1 MDKDKTKYTELDTR
15 IKKLEQRFRDLKD
28 SNNENTNSI
37 EDLYDTFNNFKSNG
51 YDSSLDEDYNPQ
63 KVSNNQSSSSLSSSL
78 SESNL
83 ALDKQYTHGAI
94 TKKDIIDNILAEY
107 NTSSVKITDLKI
119 LLEYLTGIYLL
130 DKSLDK
136 SLDNQIDTLSEKHN
150 ENKDKIKH
158 SLDYFISLKSE
169 KQAAILA
176 SITNTKIQEQA
187 QIPLFTILESPLSG
201 YHKQIAISKLNML
214 EQMDAAD
221 AEYYK
226 LKQWLDNLLAIPF
239 GIFQEPEFIKAPKP
253 ADVLSNAK
261 EIMNNA
267 IYGQQNTKDHILE
280 IVARMITNPASRGSV
295 FAVEGAAGV
304 GKTSLIKR
312 GLAPIFGLPFQFISL
327 GGARDM
333 AYLAGENYTY
343 IGSKPG
349 LIVQALKQARCM
361 NPIFYFDELDKVS
374 NTPHGQEIIN
384 LLIHI
389 TDPAQNEHFQ
399 DMYLDGIPIDLSRA
413 VFIFS
418 FNDRALVNPILL
430 DRMEI
435 IKFDKYTYQD
445 KAVIVEKY
453 LLPEIISEYFG
464 SSAINA
470 LGSGNALGSSN
481 VLGSSNIKVIL
492 KNKKKVLKTL
502 ILIPRNQNPRPYIT
516 PRKIGKGI
524 IKNTRNKTR
533 GIRCIKRKL
542 EKAIARK
549 NLEELIKPI
558 KQQKQQKQQKT
569 YTIVIKSSDLK

>member
-1 MDKDKTKYTELDTR
+1 
-15 IKKLEQRFRDLKD
+15 
-28 SNNENTNSI
+28 
-37 EDLYDTFNNFKSNG
+37 
-51 YDSSLDEDYNPQ
+51 
-63 KVSNNQSSSSLSSSL
+63 
-78 SESNL
+78 
-83 ALDKQYTHGAI
+83 
-94 TKKDIIDNILAEY
+94 
-107 NTSSVKITDLKI
+107 
-119 LLEYLTGIYLL
+119 
-130 DKSLDK
+130 
-136 SLDNQIDTLSEKHN
+136 
-150 ENKDKIKH
+150 
-158 SLDYFISLKSE
+158 
-169 KQAAILA
+169 
-176 SITNTKIQEQA
+176 
-187 QIPLFTILESPLSG
+187 
-201 YHKQIAISKLNML
+201 
-214 EQMDAAD
+214 
-221 AEYYK
+221 

-239 GIFQEPEFIKAPKP
+239 GINKKP
-253 ADVLSNAK
+253 AFYENTPHEIISNASF
-261 EIMNNA
+261 ILDNA
-267 IYGQQNTKDHILE
+267 IYGQHKTKQHILE
-280 IVARMITNPASRGSV
+280 IVARMISNTNGRGTV
-295 FAVEGAAGV
+295 FAVEGAPGV
-304 GKTSLIKR
+304 GKTSLIKN
-312 GLAPIFGLPFQFISL
+312 GLSPIFGLPFQFISL
-327 GGARDM
+327 GGTRDI

-349 LIVQALKQARCM
+349 LLVQALKQSKCM

-374 NTPHGQEIIN
+374 DTPHGQEIIN

-464 SSAINA
+464 SSAINT
-470 LGSGNALGSSN
+470 LGSSN
-481 VLGSSNIKVIL
+481 ALGSSNIKVIL

-502 ILIPRNQNPRPYIT
+502 ILIPHNQNHRPNIT

-558 KQQKQQKQQKT
+558 KQQKQQKQQNP
-569 YTIVIKSSDLK
+569 YTIVIKSSDLE